1 MQNKRS
7 ILEYNWA
14 RDSVSFDVWCLK
26 QSNKKLTFLSTIAFV
41 KGLKGCILGYL
52 ITLSETN
59 TNWGRGGTGRVNP
72 KSLQFIEKKQ
82 GGDTIIFKSSFF
94 SNITQYNI

>member
-59 TNWGRGGTGRVNP
+59 TNWGGGGGAGRVNP
-72 KSLQFIEKKQ
+72 KS
-82 GGDTIIFKSSFF
+82 FKHFVIKVIRKISCASR
-94 SNITQYNI
+94 N

>member
-52 ITLSETN
+52 VTLSETN
-59 TNWGRGGTGRVNP
+59 TNGGGGQAGLIQKACN
-72 KSLQFIEKKQ
+72 SLRRNKGE
-82 GGDTIIFKSSFF
+82 TP
-94 SNITQYNI
+94 

>member
-7 ILEYNWA
+7 CILEYNWA

-26 QSNKKLTFLSTIAFV
+26 QSNKKWTFLSTIAFV

-59 TNWGRGGTGRVNP
+59 TNWGRGGGQAGLIQKACNLLRRNKGETP
-72 KSLQFIEKKQ
+72 
-82 GGDTIIFKSSFF
+82 
-94 SNITQYNI
+94 

>member
-59 TNWGRGGTGRVNP
+59 TNWGRGGGQAGLIQKACNLLRRNKGETP
-72 KSLQFIEKKQ
+72 
-82 GGDTIIFKSSFF
+82 
-94 SNITQYNI
+94 